1 MSLINLSKLQIL
13 DIISINFGTLQLAVL
28 IVGLIELLV
37 LLDRKKVSGFFLGF
51 YSLLLTPVH
60 DSTLTTRKS
69 SNSEQEKEGAVSR
82 GDLEVV
88 LKSLGLFREGNIP
101 ARLDSNDI
109 LKMFEEKSVGLGEI
123 KEAFDVFDENGD
135 GFIDAMELGKI
146 LCALGFGE
154 GLDVERCRKMIG
166 AFDENRDGKIDFDE
180 FVKFMGNSF
189 Y

>member
-1 MSLINLSKLQIL
+1 MPLINLTKLRIL
-13 DIISINFGTLQLAVL
+13 DTISINLGSIQLAVL

-51 YSLLLTPVH
+51 YSLLLTPLH
-60 DSTLTTRKS
+60 NSTPTTRKS
-69 SNSEQEKEGAVSR
+69 SNTEQEKAAAVCR

-88 LKSLGLFREGNIP
+88 LKSLGLFREGNIIP

-123 KEAFDVFDENGD
+123 KEAFDVFDENRD
-135 GFIDAMELGKI
+135 GFIDAMELRKV
-146 LCALGFGE
+146 LCALGFRE
-154 GLDVERCRKMIG
+154 GLDVERCSKMIG

-189 Y
+189 